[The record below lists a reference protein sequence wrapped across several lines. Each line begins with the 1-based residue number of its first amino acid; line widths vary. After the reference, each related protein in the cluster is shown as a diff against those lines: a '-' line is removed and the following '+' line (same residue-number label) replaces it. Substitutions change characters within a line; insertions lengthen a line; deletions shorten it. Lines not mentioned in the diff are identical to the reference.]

1 MLDFAVTRQSEPSA
15 EVGAVAPSRL
25 SLTFSCDGGGRTYL
39 DRQFASYPFHVCRPH
54 YFPHDAPG
62 MATLYLQSSAGG
74 LYQEDAHDIEIAAN
88 DGACAHVTTQAS
100 TIVHSMERG
109 GATLRTTIAVGPGCH
124 VEAVPDALILFP
136 DARLTTGLTVR
147 VHESATAIVGESFLM
162 HDPDASD
169 PNTDI
174 GSFAAYKANTVV
186 EDWDGARVAADR
198 FRISARDVLAATPGI
213 TGGTRAQGLLM
224 VLQRGKKSAAAYR
237 ESARRTHPARRRSRG
252 SIRNAQPCR
261 RLGADARTR
270 WPYAPCRDARRLGLG
285 QRIPHRRAPRAPP
298 EVIRGLFKTCS
309 GLMTAPVRTPG
320 SSLQSRHLLP

>member
-1 MLDFAVTRQSEPSA
+1 
-15 EVGAVAPSRL
+15 
-25 SLTFSCDGGGRTYL
+25 
-39 DRQFASYPFHVCRPH
+39 
-54 YFPHDAPG
+54 
-62 MATLYLQSSAGG
+62 
-74 LYQEDAHDIEIAAN
+74 
-88 DGACAHVTTQAS
+88 
-100 TIVHSMERG
+100 MERG

-198 FRISARDVLAATPGI
+198 FRISGRDVLAATPGI

-224 VLQRGKKSAAAYR
+224 VLQRGKNLPQLI
-237 ESARRTHPARRRSRG
+237 ESLRAELTQRDDVLAGVSEMPNRA
-252 SIRNAQPCR
+252 
-261 RLGADARTR
+261 GAWVRMLAPDGR
-270 WPYAPCRDARRLGLG
+270 YAPCRDARRLGLG

>member
-62 MATLYLQSSAGG
+62 MATLYLQFSAGG

-88 DGACAHVTTQAS
+88 EGACAHVTTQAS

-174 GSFAAYKANTVV
+174 GSFAAYKANTVLRIGTAHALPPIASAFPGAMSSRRRPASRV
-186 EDWDGARVAADR
+186 EPGRRACSWSSSAAKICRSLSRVCAPNSPSETTFSREYPKCPTVPAPGCGCSHPMALRSVPGRSPPGPRPANPSPACAPCPAGSNPRTVQDLLGPHD
-198 FRISARDVLAATPGI
+198 SARAH
-213 TGGTRAQGLLM
+213 TR
-224 VLQRGKKSAAAYR
+224 
-237 ESARRTHPARRRSRG
+237 
-252 SIRNAQPCR
+252 
-261 RLGADARTR
+261 
-270 WPYAPCRDARRLGLG
+270 
-285 QRIPHRRAPRAPP
+285 
-298 EVIRGLFKTCS
+298 
-309 GLMTAPVRTPG
+309 
-320 SSLQSRHLLP
+320 

>member
-198 FRISARDVLAATPGI
+198 FRISGRDVLAATPGI

-224 VLQRGKKSAAAYR
+224 VLQRGKNLPQLIESLRAELTQRDDVLAGVSEMPNRAGAWVRMLAPDGATLRAGTLAAWASAS
-237 ESARRTHPARRRSRG
+237 ESLTGVRPVPRR
-252 SIRNAQPCR
+252 
-261 RLGADARTR
+261 
-270 WPYAPCRDARRLGLG
+270 
-285 QRIPHRRAPRAPP
+285 
-298 EVIRGLFKTCS
+298 K
-309 GLMTAPVRTPG
+309 
-320 SSLQSRHLLP
+320 

>member
-224 VLQRGKKSAAAYR
+224 VLQRGKNLPQLIESLRAELTQRDDVLAGVSEMPNRAGAWVRMLAPDGAMLRAGMLAAWASAS
-237 ESARRTHPARRRSRG
+237 ESLTGVRPVPRR
-252 SIRNAQPCR
+252 
-261 RLGADARTR
+261 
-270 WPYAPCRDARRLGLG
+270 
-285 QRIPHRRAPRAPP
+285 
-298 EVIRGLFKTCS
+298 K
-309 GLMTAPVRTPG
+309 
-320 SSLQSRHLLP
+320 

>member
-109 GATLRTTIAVGPGCH
+109 GATQRTTIAVGPGCH

-147 VHESATAIVGESFLM
+147 VHELATAIVGESFLM

-174 GSFAAYKANTVV
+174 GSFATYKANTVV

-198 FRISARDVLAATPGI
+198 FRISGRDVLAATPGI

-224 VLQRGKKSAAAYR
+224 VLQRGKNLPQLIESLRAELTQRDDVLAGVSEMPNRAGAWVRMLAPDGATLRAGMLAAWASAS
-237 ESARRTHPARRRSRG
+237 ESLTGVRPVPRR
-252 SIRNAQPCR
+252 
-261 RLGADARTR
+261 
-270 WPYAPCRDARRLGLG
+270 
-285 QRIPHRRAPRAPP
+285 
-298 EVIRGLFKTCS
+298 K
-309 GLMTAPVRTPG
+309 
-320 SSLQSRHLLP
+320 

>member
-198 FRISARDVLAATPGI
+198 FRISGRDVLAATPGI

-224 VLQRGKKSAAAYR
+224 VLQRGKNLPQLIESLRAELTQRDDVLAGVSEMPNRAGAWVRMLAPDGAMLRAGMLAAWASAS
-237 ESARRTHPARRRSRG
+237 ESLTGVRPVPRR
-252 SIRNAQPCR
+252 
-261 RLGADARTR
+261 
-270 WPYAPCRDARRLGLG
+270 
-285 QRIPHRRAPRAPP
+285 
-298 EVIRGLFKTCS
+298 K
-309 GLMTAPVRTPG
+309 
-320 SSLQSRHLLP
+320 